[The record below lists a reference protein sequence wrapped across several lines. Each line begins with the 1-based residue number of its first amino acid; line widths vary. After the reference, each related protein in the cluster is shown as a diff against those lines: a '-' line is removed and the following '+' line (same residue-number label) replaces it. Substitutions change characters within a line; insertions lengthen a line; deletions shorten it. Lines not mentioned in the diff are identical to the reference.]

1 MQSNRSRLFP
11 AATIIIFALLSSC
24 RLPSQSPNPYPTVGA
39 IPVPAG
45 FHRVPAGTAAFA
57 TWLRNIRLKKDRT
70 VYLYNNRPKGNQEA
84 QFAVLDVSVGKQ
96 DLQQC
101 ADAVMRLRAEYLYA
115 AGDYDDINYYTEQGV
130 RLNFQE
136 WMHGQRTHLSG
147 DRLVSYRGPTVVH
160 PSGAPQRTA
169 FDEYLNS
176 VFMYCGTRSLEKQ
189 MLPVP
194 SFKTIQAGDVL
205 IKGGAPG
212 HAMLVI
218 DVAEDAQGHR
228 LYLLAQSYM
237 PAQDIHIVINP
248 AGPAD
253 SPWYRNDATGAGV
266 PAQRIETPE
275 WTFTINQLRRW
286 PTPIKNIDHSN

>member
-1 MQSNRSRLFP
+1 MQSNRHRLFP
-11 AATIIIFALLSSC
+11 AAAIIIFALLSSC
-24 RLPSQSPNPYPTVGA
+24 RLPSQSLNPYPTVGA

-45 FHRVPAGTAAFA
+45 FHRVPAAPAAFS

-160 PSGAPQRTA
+160 PSGASQRTV
-169 FDEYLNS
+169 FDEYLNT
-176 VFMYCGTRSLEKQ
+176 VFTYCGTRSLEKQ
-189 MLPVP
+189 LLPVP
-194 SFKTIQAGDVL
+194 SFNTIQTGDVL

-218 DVAEDAQGHR
+218 DMAEDAQGHR
-228 LYLLAQSYM
+228 RTSSELRKASSLAFLAHSLRSAREPSLAPPRSVPSLSLGNARPELY
-237 PAQDIHIVINP
+237 
-248 AGPAD
+248 AGPGY
-253 SPWYRNDATGAGV
+253 PYRHQPGQSG
-266 PAQRIETPE
+266 R
-275 WTFTINQLRRW
+275 
-286 PTPIKNIDHSN
+286 